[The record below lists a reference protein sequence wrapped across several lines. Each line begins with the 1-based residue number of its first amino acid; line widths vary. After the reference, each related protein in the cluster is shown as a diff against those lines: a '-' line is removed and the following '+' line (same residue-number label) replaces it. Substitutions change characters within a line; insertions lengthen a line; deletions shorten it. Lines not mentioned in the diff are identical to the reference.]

1 MIRGAERGKDL
12 ETHNLF
18 GCWTLFKKE
27 VLRFVKVFVQTVL
40 APTVS
45 TLLYLLVFGVVFEEA
60 VVVYEGHSYSDFL
73 IPGLVMMAMAQ
84 NAFANGSS
92 SILQSKMN
100 GNIIFVL
107 LAPLSPFEF
116 YLAFIGAAILRGV
129 VVGAGVL
136 LVAAMIVNV
145 GLHSALLVMLFA
157 ILSSGVMGA
166 MGIIAGIWSDKYDHL
181 SAFQNFIILPLTFL
195 SGVFYS
201 IENLPLFWQQVS
213 SWNPVFYM
221 IDGFRYGFL
230 GTSDVSYMQSIL
242 VSALFFVGLSLLS
255 IGMLHRG
262 YKLRG

>member
-1 MIRGAERGKDL
+1 MINRVKPQ
-12 ETHNLF
+12 NLY
-18 GCWTLFKKE
+18 GCWTLFRKE
-27 VLRFVKVFVQTVL
+27 VWRFLKVFVQTVL

-60 VVVYEGHSYSDFL
+60 VVVYEGHSYSSFL
-73 IPGLVMMAMAQ
+73 IPGLVMMALAQ

-107 LAPLSPFEF
+107 LAPLSSFEF
-116 YLAFIGAAILRGV
+116 YIAFVAAAILRGL
-129 VVGAGVL
+129 VVGIGVMA
-136 LVAAMIVNV
+136 VA
-145 GLHSALLVMLFA
+145 ALLVDVEIYSVALILLFA
-157 ILSSGVMGA
+157 TLSSGVMGA
-166 MGIIAGIWSDKYDHL
+166 MGVIAGIWSDKYDHL

-201 IENLPLFWQQVS
+201 IQDLPPFWQQIS
-213 SWNPVFYM
+213 AYNPVFYM

-230 GTSDVSYMQSIL
+230 GVSDVSHIQSM
-242 VSALFFVGLSLLS
+242 VVAFMFFTALSLLS
-255 IGMLHRG
+255 IGMLRSG